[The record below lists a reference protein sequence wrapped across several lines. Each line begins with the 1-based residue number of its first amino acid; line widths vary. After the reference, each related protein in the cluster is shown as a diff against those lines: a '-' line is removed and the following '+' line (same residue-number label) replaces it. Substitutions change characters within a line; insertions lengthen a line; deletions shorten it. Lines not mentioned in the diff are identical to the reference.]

1 MSPTSATSTTAIDAS
16 VARCFI
22 PYPAAEVAHA
32 ASGPL
37 SGLRLAVKDIYD
49 VAGYPTGCGNPHMLA
64 LSGIKQ
70 TSADPVEKLLAAG
83 AGFAGKV
90 CTDELAFSMNGKNAH
105 FGTPRN
111 GGAPDRIPGGSS
123 SGSASAVSNGLAD
136 IALGTDTGGS
146 VRAPASHCGLIGLRP
161 THARISLKGTMDL
174 AATFDTCGW
183 FARDMDSFTRV
194 GNVLLGEDS
203 GNLPDTPRVMVAAD
217 VLALLEPR
225 VQAVFSQTLERLDH
239 VIGTPL
245 PVKTAT
251 PSFDALYWAFRHIQ
265 GYQAWQEH
273 GARIR
278 RHDFQLGPG
287 VAERFEWSSTIT
299 AQQMEEHSAV
309 RARFRDSFG
318 QLLGHDGV
326 VLMPTVPDIA
336 PLLTDSEQSL
346 ENYRNQAIRMLCL
359 SGLSGFPQISLP
371 LMRLDDAPFGFSI
384 IGPHGSDQALIRF
397 ATRLMHERA

>member
-1 MSPTSATSTTAIDAS
+1 MTADAS
-16 VARCFI
+16 SARCFV
-22 PYPAAEVAHA
+22 PYPFVPVASSG
-32 ASGPL
+32 SGPL
-37 SGLRLAVKDIYD
+37 AGLRLAVKDIFD

-64 LSGIKQ
+64 LSGVKTQ
-70 TSADPVEKLLAAG
+70 SAAAVQALAQAG
-83 AGFAGKV
+83 ARFAGKV

-161 THARISLKGTMDL
+161 THARVSLAGVMDL
-174 AATFDTCGW
+174 APGFDTCGW
-183 FARDMDSFTRV
+183 FARDMDAFSRV
-194 GNVLLGEDS
+194 GDVLLGADS
-203 GNLPDTPRVMVAAD
+203 APLPETPRVLVAAD

-225 VQAVFSQTLERLDH
+225 VQGVFSETLDRLAGA
-239 VIGTPL
+239 IGTPL
-245 PVKTAT
+245 PVKTAS

-265 GYQAWQEH
+265 GYEAWQTH
-273 GARIR
+273 GENIR

-287 VAERFEWSSTIT
+287 VAERFAWSATIT
-299 AQQMEEHSAV
+299 PQQMQQHSAV
-309 RARFRDSFG
+309 RAAFREDFAR
-318 QLLGHDGV
+318 LLGRDGV
-326 VLMPTVPDIA
+326 LLMPTVPDIA

-359 SGLSGFPQISLP
+359 AGLSGFPQISLP
-371 LMRLDDAPFGFSI
+371 LMRLDEAPFGFSVI
-384 IGPHGSDQALIRF
+384 APAGSDRSLIRF
-397 ATRLMHERA
+397 AARLMHECA